1 MPINGFFVASQ
12 QLASVMSRYISFFCG
27 RFCHTAQ
34 NLKVYL
40 TEREVRPGLDLQG
53 NRLQYYRL
61 NYSFNYYSPSKSDI
75 RRPSLG
81 ISSFLTLTW
90 LGYSPKHP
98 KAQHF
103 QKLFHSCFFFF
114 FPFSSYKGRHAREDI
129 WTFFQLC
136 HINYLLTI
144 TILWFLFF
152 ILLFILYI

>member
-1 MPINGFFVASQ
+1 
-12 QLASVMSRYISFFCG
+12 MSRYISFFCG

-34 NLKVYL
+34 NLKVYS

-61 NYSFNYYSPSKSDI
+61 NYSFNYYSPISKSDI
-75 RRPSLG
+75 SRPSLG

-103 QKLFHSCFFFF
+103 QKLFHSCFFFSF
-114 FPFSSYKGRHAREDI
+114 FKLQGKAC
-129 WTFFQLC
+129 TGG
-136 HINYLLTI
+136 YLNLLSI
-144 TILWFLFF
+144 VSNK
-152 ILLFILYI
+152 LFINHYNPLVLIFHIIIYFIYLIE